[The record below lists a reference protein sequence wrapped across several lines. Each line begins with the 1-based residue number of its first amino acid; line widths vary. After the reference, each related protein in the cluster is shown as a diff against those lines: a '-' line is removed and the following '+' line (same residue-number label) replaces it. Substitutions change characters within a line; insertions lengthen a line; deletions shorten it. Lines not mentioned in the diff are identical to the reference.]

1 MIVYNKIL
9 LKDTTFKCF
18 MYTNSIANANKVML
32 LNTS

>member
-18 MYTNSIANANKVML
+18 MYTDSIANANKLMP
-32 LNTS
+32 